1 MAAKVCREMRTFYRV
16 PCPAYWPWRTRDLSR
31 DYKDS
36 VAASEKFALAET
48 WSNYPPFSR
57 FLEQTV
63 RLAGSGS
70 QFVLPVIV
78 QRLQRFAARTYL
90 PCLLLGLGA
99 IVVTAFRPRLR
110 RDLGRL
116 AAVTGLL
123 MWWNFGS
130 CLEVAIVHTLDNVR
144 YNTIQ
149 IIFTAL
155 TQFAAIFLVVEVVR
169 RTFWTGSWRNPDAG
183 LRPAGEK
190 TTFPRA

>member
-1 MAAKVCREMRTFYRV
+1 V
-16 PCPAYWPWRTRDLSR
+16 
-31 DYKDS
+31 
-36 VAASEKFALAET
+36 
-48 WSNYPPFSR
+48 
-57 FLEQTV
+57 
-63 RLAGSGS
+63 
-70 QFVLPVIV
+70 
-78 QRLQRFAARTYL
+78 
-90 PCLLLGLGA
+90 LLGLGA

-116 AAVTGLL
+116 AAVTALL

-155 TQFAAIFLVVEVVR
+155 TQFAAIFLVLEVAR
-169 RTFWTGSWRNPDAG
+169 RAFRTGYWRNPDAG
-183 LRPAGEK
+183 LRPAVEK